1 MATTVFTSQN
11 LNPTLIQEDQNWTNH
26 IFMAKKSAGL
36 TIDSASG
43 LYAPGPVRPGSYSSP
58 METGTNKTE
67 LGAVKTPS
75 SLHYNSQAMTVQFG
89 VYGLT
94 PFGMKIKNKNT
105 IAQTITYGTGST
117 TVVNSSGTT
126 TGLELTSATNF
137 AEGQMIE
144 IQMPNGEFEY
154 RRIAALDSADV
165 TFDYPLFEAPDDAA
179 TVKHV
184 TKIRDKPGGTRPE
197 KYSLLSNMSGDYQDR
212 LLHFMTDVR
221 VSDGNYEMP
230 DSDAG
235 GINFTLDVFPQK
247 ETISGRVEPIFMVED
262 LVFEDLS

>member
-11 LNPTLIQEDQNWTNH
+11 LNPTQVQEDQNWTNH

-36 TIDSASG
+36 NIDSASG
-43 LYAPGPVRPGSYSSP
+43 FYSPGPTRPGSYSSP
-58 METGTNKTE
+58 METGTNKTQ

-89 VYGLT
+89 TYGLT
-94 PFGMKIKNKNT
+94 PFGMKIKNKNN
-105 IAQTITYGTGST
+105 IAQTFTYGTGST
-117 TVVNSSGTT
+117 TVVASSGTT
-126 TGLELTSATNF
+126 TGIELTSATNF

-144 IQMPNGEFEY
+144 IEMPNGEYEY
-154 RRIAALDSADV
+154 RRIEVLSTADV
-165 TFDYPLFEAPDDAA
+165 TFDHPLFEAPADGA

-184 TKIRDKPGGTRPE
+184 TKVLDKPGGTRPE

-212 LLHFMTDVR
+212 LIHFITDAR

-230 DSDAG
+230 DGDAG
-235 GINFTLDVFPQK
+235 GINITLDVFPQK
-247 ETISGRVEPIFMVED
+247 ETISGRVEPIFMVEQM
-262 LVFEDLS
+262 VFEDLS